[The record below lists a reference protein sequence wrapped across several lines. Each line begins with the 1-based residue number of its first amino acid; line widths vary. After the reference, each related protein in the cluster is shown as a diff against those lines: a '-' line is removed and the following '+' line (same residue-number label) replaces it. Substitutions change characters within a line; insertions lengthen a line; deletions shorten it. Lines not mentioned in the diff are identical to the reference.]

1 MSEIFELLK
10 EGLHDII
17 EYQSGKK
24 NLKKRVIEVPEP
36 ATVYS
41 AQDVKRIRESLEYP
55 QNLFAQFLNVS
66 VRTVE
71 AWETGRRTPN
81 HAALRLL
88 EIVDKGI
95 YNPQS
100 LRKNIH

>member
-1 MSEIFELLK
+1 MSEMFELLK
-10 EGLHDII
+10 EGLDDII
-17 EYQSGKK
+17 KYQKGEKK
-24 NLKKRVIEVPEP
+24 LKKRVVDILEP
-36 ATVYS
+36 AATYS
-41 AQDVKRIRESLEYP
+41 AQDVKRIRESLHYP

-71 AWETGRRTPN
+71 AWETGRRIPN

-95 YNPQS
+95 YRPEN
-100 LRKNIH
+100 LRKSI

>member
-1 MSEIFELLK
+1 MSDMFELLK
-10 EGLHDII
+10 EGLNDII
-17 EYQSGKK
+17 EHQKGKK
-24 NLKKRVIEVPEP
+24 KLRKRTIDIPEP
-36 ATVYS
+36 ATSYS
-41 AQDVKRIRESLEYP
+41 AQDVKRIRESLNYP
-55 QNLFAQFLNVS
+55 QNLFAKFLNVS

-95 YNPQS
+95 YSPQS
-100 LRKNIH
+100 LRKSV